1 MITLTNDKSLLE
13 LRAKQRDLFWN
24 SAPGS
29 AFTDFSGKLDRMS
42 SGEAAFALSLD
53 SGEAVVYDKDGL
65 RVRKSKVVKRGDTEE
80 TIYTDV
86 LSNHRGWIAD
96 LNAAVVPGS
105 TPCVAD
111 LDGVRFGAGLFI
123 VVGAGSVGK
132 TPFAHALASLMCKSD
147 SSDWATI
154 RFGEPLAGYHSD
166 FDELVDDVAVA
177 VANHKVTVIDSF
189 KNVIATAGGTT
200 ASGGLSRGAFNLF
213 SDLGALAATRGCAV
227 IIAVNPSAS
236 DAKVLDLLVEATKS
250 NSTTL
255 VTTNDGSNF
264 TAYSRT
270 GEGLLRVSSAISGEY
285 KDDVM
290 VARTTGDAAKRS
302 STGSKPVR
310 MQTTMT
316 NQDEITAV
324 LNRMFSRNQI

>member
-1 MITLTNDKSLLE
+1 MITLTNDASLLK
-13 LRAKQRDLFWN
+13 LRAEQKKLFWA
-24 SAPGS
+24 SSPGS
-29 AFTDFSGKLDRMS
+29 AFNAFSEKLS
-42 SGEAAFALSLD
+42 SMQSGDAAFALSLD

-65 RVRKSKVVKRGDTEE
+65 RLRASKTVKRGDSEE
-80 TIYTDV
+80 VVYSDV
-86 LSNHRGWIAD
+86 LSNHRGWVRE

-111 LDGVRFGAGLFI
+111 VDGTRFGAGLFI

-177 VANHKVTVIDSF
+177 VANHKVTVVDSF

-255 VTTNDGSNF
+255 ITTNDGSNF

-270 GEGLLRVSSAISGEY
+270 GEGLLRVSSPIYGEY
-285 KDDVM
+285 RDDVM
-290 VARTTGDAAKRS
+290 VANTSGDSAKRS
-302 STGSKPVR
+302 SASARPVR
-310 MQTTMT
+310 VQTTMA
-316 NQDEITAV
+316 NQDEISAV
-324 LNRMFSRNQI
+324 LNRMFSRSQI